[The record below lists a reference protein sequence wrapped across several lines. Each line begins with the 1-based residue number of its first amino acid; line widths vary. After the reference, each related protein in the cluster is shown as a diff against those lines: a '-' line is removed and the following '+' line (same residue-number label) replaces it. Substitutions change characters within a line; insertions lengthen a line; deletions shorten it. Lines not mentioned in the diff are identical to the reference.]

1 MHWFAPCGALTLTVS
16 RQEGHPL
23 RSNCSLIPRDSLT
36 EQIEEDF
43 EVSAD
48 PGKVPSNEIVVL
60 VLHVAVGRQTETDRQ
75 ADAPTTDNGHTY
87 NVVHNTRRRGV
98 CRVALL

>member
-23 RSNCSLIPRDSLT
+23 RNNCSLIPRDSLT

-60 VLHVAVGRQTETDRQ
+60 VHVAVGRQTETDRQ
-75 ADAPTTDNGHTY
+75 TDAPTTDIHNS
-87 NVVHNTRRRGV
+87 VVHNTRRRGV

>member
-1 MHWFAPCGALTLTVS
+1 VHWFAPCGALTLTVS

-23 RSNCSLIPRDSLT
+23 RNNCSLIPRDSLT

-60 VLHVAVGRQTETDRQ
+60 VHVAVGRQTETDRQ
-75 ADAPTTDNGHTY
+75 TL
-87 NVVHNTRRRGV
+87 RRRTYI
-98 CRVALL
+98 